1 MLTQEQQ
8 IFEQINKAENILIT
22 FNKTWSGD
30 AVASALALFL
40 TLKKMDKKVEIA
52 AEKFEQGKLY
62 SFLPSYE
69 KINNKLD
76 NLRKFIIS
84 LDITNAKVKQI
95 KYKVEEN
102 TLDFI
107 ISPKEGFFT
116 HDDISSKTSGFK
128 YDLIITLDTP
138 DLESLGCIY
147 DSDTEFFYQAPII
160 NIDHH
165 SDNESYGQ
173 INHVELTSIA
183 TSEILFN
190 LISEYSRDLIDE
202 DIATCLLA
210 GIISKTKS
218 FKTQN
223 LTPHVLSVS
232 AQLISMGAQ
241 REEIV
246 KRLYRSRPIN
256 VLKLWGRVLARLS
269 SDLDNRLVWSTLTNV
284 DFRKTET
291 DEDDLDEVVDELI
304 INIPEAN
311 IIVMLYEKNE
321 IIDTPIPQS
330 NSPQQNSGQAERA
343 SSAPKDGQTSQEG
356 EDISVSFPTPGVS
369 GQAGQTKKE
378 EKTITKAVV
387 YSIKNINS
395 LHLVKKFNPKG
406 TRNLAKISLDKV
418 VVDAEKEIIDEIKE
432 NLNKL
437 PE

>member
-8 IFEQINKAENILIT
+8 IFEQINKAGSVLIT

-40 TLKKMDKKVEIA
+40 ILKKMDKKVEIA
-52 AEKFEQGKLY
+52 AEKFEQGRIY

-69 KINNKLD
+69 KINNQLD

-95 KYKVEEN
+95 KYKVEEK

-116 HDDISSKTSGFK
+116 HDDISSRTSGFK

-138 DLESLGCIY
+138 DLESLGAIY
-147 DSDTEFFYQAPII
+147 DNDTEFFYQEPII

-173 INHVELTSIA
+173 INHIELTSIA
-183 TSEILFN
+183 TAEILFN

-232 AQLISMGAQ
+232 AQLISMGAR

-269 SDLDNRLVWSTLTNV
+269 SDLDNKLVWSVLTNI

-291 DEDDLDEVVDELI
+291 DEEDLDEVVDELI

-311 IIVMLYEKNE
+311 IIIMMYEKNE
-321 IIDTPIPQS
+321 IIE
-330 NSPQQNSGQAERA
+330 N
-343 SSAPKDGQTSQEG
+343 
-356 EDISVSFPTPGVS
+356 EDKTN
-369 GQAGQTKKE
+369 K
-378 EKTITKAVV
+378 EKTITKAVI

-395 LHLVKKFNPKG
+395 LHLVKKWNPVG
-406 TRNLAKISLDKV
+406 TRNLAKISLEKEIA
-418 VVDAEKEIIDEIKE
+418 DAEKEIIDEIKE

-437 PE
+437 PS